1 MYLLLINSFCF
12 SFGRMKWQ
20 LAVGRKPAR
29 VQISPPAKPR
39 GNQGF
44 PLVPRSS
51 LTPSLCLLWIFMN
64 GKIVLALGGNA
75 LIRKGQYGSV
85 YEQFENTRA
94 AVDGIIPLIKKGY
107 KLAITHGNGP
117 QVGNI
122 MIRTEA
128 ALDKAYYIP
137 LGVAVAESQ
146 GEIGYMIEQT
156 LQNKLKQAGIKRNV
170 VCILTQVICDK
181 DDPNVKNPS
190 KPIGP
195 FYTQEQV
202 DKIKT
207 NANTEKMVFIEDSG
221 RGFRRVVPS
230 PLPKDVVE
238 KEIIK
243 ELVDKGKIP
252 IVCGGGGMP
261 VYYDA
266 DGRLEGIDG
275 VVDKDRASAL
285 LALQIGADLLI
296 ILTGVEKVCLNF
308 NTSQQKMLDK
318 ITLKEAKDYLK
329 QGQFPAGSMG
339 PKIEAAVDFLEK
351 GGKQVIITSIDKL
364 MQALEGKAGTH
375 IVRN

>member
-1 MYLLLINSFCF
+1 
-12 SFGRMKWQ
+12 
-20 LAVGRKPAR
+20 
-29 VQISPPAKPR
+29 
-39 GNQGF
+39 
-44 PLVPRSS
+44 
-51 LTPSLCLLWIFMN
+51 MN
-64 GKIVLALGGNA
+64 TKIVLALGGNA
-75 LIRKGQYGSV
+75 LIRKGQYGTV
-85 YEQFENTRA
+85 YEQFANTRA
-94 AVDGIIPLIKKGY
+94 AAEGIIPLIKKGY

-137 LGVAVAESQ
+137 LGVAVAESE

-156 LQNKLKQAGIKRNV
+156 LQNKLKQQGIKRKV
-170 VCILTQVICDK
+170 VCLLTQVVCDK
-181 DDPNVKNPS
+181 NDLNVINPS

-195 FYTQEQV
+195 FYTKEQV
-202 DKIKT
+202 EKIKSKE
-207 NANTEKMVFIEDSG
+207 NTEKMVFIEDSG

-230 PLPKDVVE
+230 PIPKDIVE
-238 KEIIK
+238 KETIK
-243 ELVDKGKIP
+243 KLVDSNIIP
-252 IVCGGGGMP
+252 VVCGGGGMP
-261 VYYDA
+261 VYYEK

-285 LALQIGADLLI
+285 LASQIKADQLI

-308 NTSQQKMLDK
+308 NTPQQKQLDK
-318 ITLKEAKDYLK
+318 ITLNEAKDYLK
-329 QGQFPAGSMG
+329 QGHFPAGSMG

-364 MQALEGKAGTH
+364 MQAVEGNAGTH

>member
-1 MYLLLINSFCF
+1 
-12 SFGRMKWQ
+12 
-20 LAVGRKPAR
+20 
-29 VQISPPAKPR
+29 
-39 GNQGF
+39 
-44 PLVPRSS
+44 
-51 LTPSLCLLWIFMN
+51 MN
-64 GKIVLALGGNA
+64 DKIVLALGGNA
-75 LIRKGQYGSV
+75 LIRKGQYGTV
-85 YEQFENTRA
+85 YEQFANTRA
-94 AVDGIIPLIKKGY
+94 AVEGILPLLKKGY

-156 LQNKLKQAGIKRNV
+156 LQNKLKQHGINRKI

-181 DDPNVKNPS
+181 EDSNIINPS

-195 FYTQEQV
+195 FYTKEQV
-202 DKIKT
+202 EKIKT
-207 NANTEKMVFIEDSG
+207 KENTEKMVFIEDSG

-230 PLPKDVVE
+230 PIPKDIVE
-238 KEIIK
+238 KETIN
-243 ELVDKGKIP
+243 ELVDKGIIP

-261 VYYDA
+261 VYYEK
-266 DGRLEGIDG
+266 DGCLEGIDG

-285 LALQIGADLLI
+285 LASQIGADQLI

-308 NTSQQKMLDK
+308 NTPQQKPLDK
-318 ITLKEAKDYLK
+318 VTVKEAKDYLK
-329 QGQFPAGSMG
+329 QGHFPAGSMG
-339 PKIEAAVDFLEK
+339 PKIEAAIDFLEK

-364 MQALEGKAGTH
+364 MQAVEGKAGTH
-375 IVRN
+375 IIGK